1 MAQVMFKRGHAADL
15 KALDS
20 SLLRDGTFYITD
32 DTDKLYIG
40 YQPSPTKE
48 VELRL
53 LNQVVHNVANIAA
66 LPAIADAAVGEFYY
80 CVGENVLATKKAA
93 ADTSWTQ
100 INADTDTKVSDVTT
114 ATAVTS
120 GIATVTTTV
129 KSTTKAGTSAGE
141 KAGSFKIKGAGD
153 NTITRE
159 TDGTIVITGKN
170 DDTTYTLGTEA
181 TAADAEVKK
190 GKIKLTPSSGSAQ
203 TVEVT
208 GEGDIVVTS
217 GANGTLTVDGTKL
230 KDAIANTAAGVT
242 IDSVKNVFAAD
253 GNFTTEIKLQG
264 KDDPIKAPAITPII
278 KLGTNDTEYKF
289 ESGTATLP
297 VYTKTEVDG
306 KIDTYFKAADAMVYK
321 GTVSKA
327 ADLPTANVECGWTYK
342 VAVAGTYA
350 GTVCKVGDLIIAKAD
365 AATATDATWDV
376 VPSGDEQVITGAA
389 ADTGITISD
398 GAGVLAGITLAN
410 GDCTTVAGTASG
422 KVTTIKVNHNKATG
436 TLAAG
441 STADVTQKPREKAE
455 FSAITGI
462 TRDAYGHITG
472 TTVKKL
478 TVVDTDT
485 HHHVTAVATTAT
497 HTSSGAVI
505 TTMLTQD
512 GVTSN
517 VHTTLNVVS
526 DNLTVTN
533 GGTDGTTAK
542 DTLKINLEW
551 GTF

>member
-114 ATAVTS
+114 ATAVAS
-120 GIATVTTTV
+120 GVATVTTTV
-129 KSTTKAGTSAGE
+129 KSTNKAGASAGE

-170 DDTTYTLGTEA
+170 DNATYTLGTAEGGKIALKGAGTGA
-181 TAADAEVKK
+181 TDTEITVKGAGDIAITSDAE
-190 GKIKLTPSSGSAQ
+190 G
-203 TVEVT
+203 
-208 GEGDIVVTS
+208 
-217 GANGTLTVDGTKL
+217 NLTVDGTTL
-230 KDAIANTAAGVT
+230 KNAIADATQNVTITSVKNEFTADGKFTTEVATAAGSKT
-242 IDSVKNVFAAD
+242 
-253 GNFTTEIKLQG
+253 
-264 KDDPIKAPAITPII
+264 APAIAPII
-278 KLGTNDTEYKF
+278 KLGTNAAEYKF

-297 VYTKTEVDG
+297 VYTKTEVDN
-306 KIDTYFKAADAMVYK
+306 KFKTADAMVYM
-321 GTVSKA
+321 GTISKA
-327 ADLPTANVECGWTYK
+327 DDLLAEVTVKRGWTYK
-342 VAVAGTYA
+342 VATAGSYA
-350 GTVCKVGDLIIAKAD
+350 GVACKVGDLIIAKVD
-365 AATATDATWDV
+365 GTPTNDSTTWDV
-376 VPSGDEQVITGAA
+376 VPSGDDQTIVG
-389 ADTGITISD
+389 DVSNTGITISD
-398 GAGVLAGITLAN
+398 SAADGGVLAGFTIVN
-410 GDCTTVAGTASG
+410 GDCTTASG
-422 KVTTIKVNHNKATG
+422 TLAANGKTTEIKVNHAPVTEG
-436 TLAAG
+436 TLATG
-441 STADVTQKPREKAE
+441 STADVTQTAKGTAE

-497 HTSSGAVI
+497 HTSSGAVV

-512 GVTSN
+512 GVTPN
-517 VHTTLNVVS
+517 IQTTLNVVS

>member
-1 MAQVMFKRGHAADL
+1 MAQVMFKKGL
-15 KALDS
+15 STALPKTG
-20 SLLRDGTFYITD
+20 LVEGAFYLTT
-32 DTDKLYIG
+32 DTDKLYICNDG
-40 YQPSPTKE
+40 NKLS
-48 VELRL
+48 L

-93 ADTSWTQ
+93 ADTNWTQ
-100 INADTDTKVSDVTT
+100 INADTDTHLDPENCTQTT
-114 ATAVTS
+114 
-120 GIATVTTTV
+120 GIATESNIATI
-129 KSTTKAGTSAGE
+129 TTKLKQVNKDGSQSAYGNPE
-141 KAGSFKIKGAGD
+141 FSFRIKGAGD
-153 NTITRE
+153 NIITRE

-181 TAADAEVKK
+181 TAADAVEKK
-190 GKIKLTPSSGSAQ
+190 GKIKLTSSSGSAQ
-203 TVEVT
+203 TVEVA

-230 KDAIANTAAGVT
+230 KDTIASTAAGVT
-242 IDSVKNVFAAD
+242 IDSIKNAFAAD

-264 KDDPIKAPAITPII
+264 KDIPIKAPAITPII
-278 KLGTNDTEYKF
+278 KLGTNATEYKF

-306 KIDTYFKAADAMVYK
+306 KIDEYFKAADAMVYK
-321 GTVSKA
+321 GTVSDTVA
-327 ADLPTANVECGWTYK
+327 LPTANVQRGWTFK
-342 VAVAGTYA
+342 VAAAGTYA
-350 GTVCKVGDLIIAKAD
+350 GTVCKVGDLIIAKVD
-365 AATATDATWDV
+365 AATPTDATWDV
-376 VPSGDEQVITGAA
+376 VPSGDDQVITGAA
-389 ADTGITISD
+389 ANTGITISD
-398 GAGVLAGITLAN
+398 GAGVLAGFTIVN
-410 GDCTTVAGTASG
+410 GDCTTASG
-422 KVTTIKVNHNKATG
+422 TPAANGKTTEIKVNHNPATG

-441 STADVTQKPREKAE
+441 STVDITQPARGTAE

-485 HHHVTAVATTAT
+485 HHDVTTVATTAT
-497 HTSSGAVI
+497 HNDSGAVI

-512 GVTSN
+512 GVTPN

-526 DNLTVTN
+526 DNLKVTN
-533 GGTDGTTAK
+533 GGTDGTIAK
-542 DTLKINLEW
+542 NTLKINLEW